1 MKRKIICCLSIILLL
16 VLALGCIFMSKGKEI
31 IQSNKYKVAQSEYNK
46 GENQEE
52 TDDRSKLVNLVGD
65 IQEKNE
71 NNTYNVELQFSA
83 ENCIKNIYD
92 ITDEN
97 NKKSILT
104 NNEEIGQS
112 IITNYEMSKNV
123 NYKFEV
129 EMASGFKIPKQYE
142 LISAELKLG
151 TAVKNSDGT
160 YSFPNFQI
168 NNPCGDEIKY
178 ATIQFAS
185 EIQSGDKLSIN
196 NVTGASINS
205 SNTLISINLQN
216 QNIDDVQT
224 AIRNNLK
231 VTLVDRDGSV
241 SIKGALTDNITSN
254 TMNYCVATG
263 HYYEFV
269 PGSISWVN
277 AKDEAETRTFEGMKG
292 YLATITSATEQQ
304 FIASLIDGDGWLGGT
319 CDYQYI
325 FDKNGNRIYNSY
337 SESVWNWYW
346 VTGPEAGEKF
356 WARGENIDAYSNW
369 NPIQPDNAAGEYYL
383 QLYKDT
389 GTTWNDLP
397 MSHSNIRGY
406 IVEYGEMPGDNV
418 TLEESYS
425 DIVTILL
432 GSLAPKPELNLTLSN
447 WQEQG
452 KQDELFTQAN
462 QLLGTAGGRSYYKS
476 NDTPAI
482 AVAYYLQGAEFMLIS
497 PIEDGTIG
505 WCTYDP
511 SHPSSDYDSDE
522 ITYNGL
528 KFYYRP
534 VNYIFIGGQPLGD
547 VYCINLGNVSS
558 REEAVQKGLDYYYYG
573 N

>member
-83 ENCIKNIYD
+83 DNCIKNIYD

-151 TAVKNSDGT
+151 KAAKNSDGT

-216 QNIDDVQT
+216 QNIDEVQT

-277 AKDEAETRTFEGMKG
+277 AKNEAETRTFEGMKG
-292 YLATITSATEQQ
+292 YLATITSAAEQQ

-337 SESVWNWYW
+337 GESVWNWYW

-369 NPIQPDNAAGEYYL
+369 NPIQPDNAPGEYYL

-452 KQDELFTQAN
+452 KQDELFTEQD
-462 QLLGTAGGRSYYKS
+462 QLLGTAVERSYYKS

-534 VNYIFIGGQPLGD
+534 VNYIF
-547 VYCINLGNVSS
+547 
-558 REEAVQKGLDYYYYG
+558 
-573 N
+573 